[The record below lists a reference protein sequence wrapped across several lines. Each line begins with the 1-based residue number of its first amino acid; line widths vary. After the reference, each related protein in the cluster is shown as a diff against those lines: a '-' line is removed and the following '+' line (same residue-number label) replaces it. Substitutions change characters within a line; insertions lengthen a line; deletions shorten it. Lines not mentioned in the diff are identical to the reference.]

1 MLIGES
7 NQQLTFFLL
16 TYIISRESIMKLNP
30 DSTQHPIVD
39 ADCSNASANPYQSVS
54 CSFFDELEAL
64 ATLRRICT
72 IRYRTETGEAVSI
85 ESQIIDLY
93 TVNKSE
99 FLKLKDGTEIRL
111 DRLISVDGKPVSFT
125 NH

>member
-1 MLIGES
+1 
-7 NQQLTFFLL
+7 
-16 TYIISRESIMKLNP
+16 MKLNP
-30 DSTQHPIVD
+30 DSTQHTLVD

-54 CSFFDELEAL
+54 CSFYDELEAL

-72 IRYRTETGEAVSI
+72 IRYRTETGESVSI
-85 ESQIIDLY
+85 ESKIIDLY

>member
-1 MLIGES
+1 
-7 NQQLTFFLL
+7 
-16 TYIISRESIMKLNP
+16 MKLNP
-30 DSTQHPIVD
+30 DSTQHTIVD

-54 CSFFDELEAL
+54 CSFYDELEAL

-85 ESQIIDLY
+85 ESKIIDLY

>member
-1 MLIGES
+1 
-7 NQQLTFFLL
+7 
-16 TYIISRESIMKLNP
+16 MKLNP
-30 DSTQHPIVD
+30 DSTQHTLVD

-54 CSFFDELEAL
+54 CSFYDELEAL
-64 ATLRRICT
+64 ATLRRVCT
-72 IRYRTETGEAVSI
+72 IRYRPETGEAVSI

-99 FLKLKDGTEIRL
+99 FLKLKNGTEIRL
-111 DRLISVDGKPVSFT
+111 DHLISVDGKPVSFT

>member
-1 MLIGES
+1 
-7 NQQLTFFLL
+7 
-16 TYIISRESIMKLNP
+16 MKLNA
-30 DSTQHPIVD
+30 DLTQDTIVD
-39 ADCSNASANPYQSVS
+39 AGSSSASANPYQQVS
-54 CSFFDELEAL
+54 CSFYDELEAL
-64 ATLRRICT
+64 ATLHRICT

-93 TVNKSE
+93 TANKSE

-125 NH
+125 NY